1 MSFVHGKNLFVKFG
15 TASSETDISAY
26 CDDFQAPAALD
37 EVETTTFGATAKTYL
52 TGFAD
57 YTVSLGG
64 PWDPTLDGIL
74 DPALGQTKSLVWSMN
89 GGTASATNPQ
99 WTGTA
104 ILKKYDKSAGVGAA
118 VKWKAEIR
126 ISGAPTRATS

>member
-1 MSFVHGKNLFVKFG
+1 MAFVHGKNMYVAFG

-26 CDDFQAPAALD
+26 VDDFQAPASLD

-57 YTVSLGG
+57 YSASLGG
-64 PWDPTLDGIL
+64 PWDPTLDGIM
-74 DPALGQTKSLVWSMN
+74 DGALGLEKSLIWAAN
-89 GGTASATNPQ
+89 GSTPSATNPVR
-99 WTGTA
+99 TA
-104 ILKKYDKSAGVGAA
+104 TVILKKYDVSGGVGAA